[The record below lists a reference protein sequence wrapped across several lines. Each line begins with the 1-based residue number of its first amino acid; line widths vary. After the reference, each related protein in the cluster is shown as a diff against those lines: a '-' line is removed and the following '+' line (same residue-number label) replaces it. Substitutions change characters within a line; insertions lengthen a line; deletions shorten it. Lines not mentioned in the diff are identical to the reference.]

1 MMQYS
6 FLSNSVSVPGLC
18 YYPEYI
24 TKEQEDNF
32 IKIIDRSQW
41 LLDLSRRVQHYG
53 YRYDYKKRYLNLD
66 NYLGPF
72 PNWLNNICE
81 KLSGEGIF
89 NQIPDQVIIN
99 EYLPGQGISQHIDS
113 LDAFG
118 NTICSLSLNSA
129 IVMDFIKDEK
139 ISYLLEPRSLVV
151 LKNDAR
157 YLWAHSIAAR
167 KKDKYNGVAFT
178 RRRRISMTFRTILT
192 H

>member
-1 MMQYS
+1 M
-6 FLSNSVSVPGLC
+6 PGFS
-18 YYPEYI
+18 YYHEYI
-24 TKEQEDNF
+24 TKEQEDNL
-32 IKIIDRSQW
+32 IKIIDSAPW
-41 LLDLSRRVQHYG
+41 LLALSRRVQHYG

-99 EYLPGQGISQHIDS
+99 EYLPGQGISSHIDS
-113 LDAFG
+113 IDAFG

-129 IVMDFIKDEK
+129 IVIDFIKDEK

-157 YLWAHSIAAR
+157 YLWTHSIAAR
-167 KKDKYNGVAFT
+167 KKDKYNGVAFA

-192 H
+192 Y